1 MAKRRDEMHV
11 ALGFRVHSGWAA
23 LVVLTGALRS
33 PVVLDRRRIELVD
46 PSVPGSNQPFH
57 TAETMEL
64 EEAERYLDDCRRRT
78 ELLAQQALRD
88 VIPKLRKKGHD
99 MAGCGILLSSGNPA
113 RTLAATL
120 ASHAF
125 IHAAEGEF
133 FRDALISASEH
144 FGLPIT
150 AVREGELYERAASD
164 LALTVDHLQ
173 DRIAEMGRP
182 LGPPWTEDQKL
193 ATVVGWMTLAAAIR
207 G

>member
-11 ALGFRVHSGWAA
+11 ALGFRAHSGWAA

-57 TAETMEL
+57 TAEKMEL
-64 EEAERYLDDCRRRT
+64 EEAERYLDDCGRRT

-99 MAGCGILLSSGNPA
+99 MAGCGILLSSANPSK
-113 RTLAATL
+113 TLAATL
-120 ASHAF
+120 ASHPF

-133 FRDALISASEH
+133 FRNALIRASEH

-150 AVREGELYERAASD
+150 AIRESELNERAASD
-164 LALTVDHLQ
+164 LALTVDQLQ

-193 ATVVGWMTLAAAIR
+193 ATLVGWMTLAAAIR